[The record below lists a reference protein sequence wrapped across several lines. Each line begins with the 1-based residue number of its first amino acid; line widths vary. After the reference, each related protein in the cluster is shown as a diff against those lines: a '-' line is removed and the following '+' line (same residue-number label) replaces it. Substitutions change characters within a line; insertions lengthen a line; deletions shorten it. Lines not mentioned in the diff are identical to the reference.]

1 MIKDKIYYLIDLCLE
16 VQRGKEGNIESRRS
30 CKELGQFRLA
40 DAVEGPTV
48 FFNFYGNTTG
58 LDIQIFNEGWS
69 YGSKLYETFSFYL
82 DKDIDSEQ
90 FLKCKTLLENLIEKQ
105 KEKEN

>member
-1 MIKDKIYYLIDLCLE
+1 MIKDKISYLIDLCLE
-16 VQRGKEGNIESRRS
+16 VQRGRDGNIESRTSR
-30 CKELGQFRLA
+30 KEFQRY
-40 DAVEGPTV
+40 DSVEGPTV
-48 FFNFYGNTTG
+48 FFNFYGHTAR

-69 YGSKLYETFSFYL
+69 SKGESYELFSFYL
-82 DKDIDSEQ
+82 DECIDSEQ